1 MAVTANALW
10 REGVR
15 KLIGEAVEMAMALGL
30 SGVFSSVFV
39 RGVSSGR
46 TTDNDFSF
54 SPLRETA
61 EAMAYSLSLG
71 LLYLGLLCG
80 NGLVSARSELFTPGT
95 ALTTTSETF
104 VISHCHSSPI

>member
-1 MAVTANALW
+1 MIFL
-10 REGVR
+10 
-15 KLIGEAVEMAMALGL
+15 
-30 SGVFSSVFV
+30 FP
-39 RGVSSGR
+39 
-46 TTDNDFSF
+46 
-54 SPLRETA
+54 PLRETV

-104 VISHCHSSPI
+104 HVATAVQFANKLVNHDTGKKKMYICIIFQYE